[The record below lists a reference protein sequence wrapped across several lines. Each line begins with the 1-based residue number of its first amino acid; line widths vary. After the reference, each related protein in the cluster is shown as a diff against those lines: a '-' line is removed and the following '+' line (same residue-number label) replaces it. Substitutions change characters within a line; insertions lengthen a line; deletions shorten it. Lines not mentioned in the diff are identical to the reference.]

1 MLHQLVCQLSPS
13 SLRRLLLSFGRAS
26 DSEYEKAPHNI
37 DGSVMDVLATLGD
50 FKNMIIFLEHFGLD
64 KVLEGKGT
72 KKGHRWFDDIVR
84 DMDTSGPYTVSGLP
98 TG

>member
-72 KKGHRWFDDIVR
+72 KKGKKGITEYHDYPYRMSKWFPIQ
-84 DMDTSGPYTVSGLP
+84 DT
-98 TG
+98 